1 MNSDEII
8 RAWKDEE
15 YRLGLSDARL
25 SALPQNPVGLIELN
39 DEDLGDVAGGTAG
52 ICETIIISLLV
63 SGLLECKDSIL
74 HGTCSAFSVGCC
86 KAEA

>member
-1 MNSDEII
+1 MNSDEVI

-15 YRLGLSDARL
+15 YRLGLSEAHR

-39 DEDLGDVAGGTAG
+39 DGDLGDVSGGTEPV
-52 ICETIIISLLV
+52 CETIIISLLV
-63 SGLLECKDSIL
+63 SALLECKDSIL
-74 HGTCSAFSVGCC
+74 HGTCSGLSIGCC